1 MNFEGDD
8 SGDRNIAG
16 SDYSSKGKNYS
27 GKDYA
32 SKAGKDYTG
41 KAKVGKD
48 YSDKANVG
56 KDYSDKA
63 NAGKDYTDKA
73 NVGKDYSDK
82 VNAGKDYAGK
92 DYACD
97 LCTRYTQKWHVFIF
111 IFFVMTYSESKLCDM
126 KNVSKCFFFN
136 FSLCQNP
143 LSRMPHLMDSA
154 FPNTVEN

>member
-1 MNFEGDD
+1 MNFEGDA
-8 SGDRNIAG
+8 SGGRNIAG

-63 NAGKDYTDKA
+63 NAGKDY
-73 NVGKDYSDK
+73 
-82 VNAGKDYAGK
+82 AGK

-126 KNVSKCFFFN
+126 KNVSKWFFF
-136 FSLCQNP
+136 
-143 LSRMPHLMDSA
+143 
-154 FPNTVEN
+154 